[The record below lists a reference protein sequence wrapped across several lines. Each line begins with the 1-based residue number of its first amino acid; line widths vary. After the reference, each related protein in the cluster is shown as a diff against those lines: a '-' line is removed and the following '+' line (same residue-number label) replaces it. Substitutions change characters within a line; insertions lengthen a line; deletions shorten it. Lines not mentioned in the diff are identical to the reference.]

1 MAKPHAK
8 VDAVIIGVGWVG
20 GIIAHELTKAG
31 LKVVGL
37 ERGTKRGVAN
47 FQRDHDELAYAIR
60 YELFQDTSRETWT
73 LRHNLREPALPIRQ
87 LGSFLPG
94 TGLGG
99 AGVHWNGQTWR
110 FHPRDFT
117 IRTSTID
124 RYGAGMIPAGMTI
137 QDWGV
142 TYDQLEPYYDKFE
155 KMAGIAGKAGNLKGK
170 LIPGGNV
177 FEGARSSEFPVRPQ
191 PDSHPGSLLRKA
203 ALELGYHPFPA
214 PSANLP
220 VAYKN
225 PDGVSRGPCT
235 YCGFCERF
243 GCEVG
248 AKADP
253 TVTVIPL
260 ALKTGRFELRMRA
273 NAFQITNDGKT
284 AKSVL
289 YYDAHGAIQEQPA
302 DIVIVASYV
311 FNNARLLLMSKLGTP
326 YDPVSG
332 AGVVGKNYAY
342 QTGGAG
348 ATGYFKEKKFRRYMG
363 SGALGTALDDLNADN
378 FDHSGLGFIG
388 GGSVSTGA
396 SGARPIQSLSVPPG
410 TPAFG
415 RDWKIAVKQ
424 NYDRVMSVGF
434 QGESPAYQTHF
445 VDLDPTYRD
454 SYGNPLLRITFDWEV
469 NERKMVAYA
478 GSKLLEIMR
487 AVGPDTIAGGPGSLP
502 AHYDVTPYQSTHNTG
517 GVIMGSDPASSA
529 VNSYLQM
536 WDADNVFVVGA
547 CNFPQ
552 NAGFNPTGTV
562 GALSYRAA
570 EGILKYHKT
579 GAPLV

>member
-1 MAKPHAK
+1 MAKPHPK

-20 GIIAHELTKAG
+20 GIIAAELTKAG

-37 ERGTKRGVAN
+37 ERGTKRGVAD
-47 FQRDHDELAYAIR
+47 FQKDHDELAYAIR
-60 YELFQDTSRETWT
+60 YKLFQDTSKETWT
-73 LRHNLREPALPIRQ
+73 LRHNLRETALPIRQ

-117 IRTSTID
+117 IRTSTVD
-124 RYGAGMIPAGMTI
+124 RYGAAMIPAGMTI

-142 TYDQLEPYYDKFE
+142 TYDQLEPYYQTFE
-155 KMAGIAGKAGNLKGK
+155 EMAGIAGKAGNLNGK
-170 LIPGGNV
+170 LVPGGNI
-177 FEGARSSEFPVRPQ
+177 FEGPRKEYPVRPQ
-191 PDSHPGSLLRKA
+191 PDSHAGSLLRTA
-203 ALELGYHPFPA
+203 AVELGYHPFPA

-225 PDGVSRGPCT
+225 PEGVTRGPCT

-260 ALKTGRFELRMRA
+260 ALKTGKFELRMRA
-273 NAFQITNDGKT
+273 NAFQIKNDGKT
-284 AKSVL
+284 AQSVL

-302 DIVIVASYV
+302 DIIVVASYV
-311 FNNARLLLMSKLGTP
+311 FNNARLLLMSKLGKP

-332 AGVVGKNYAY
+332 QGAVGKNYAY
-342 QTGGAG
+342 QVGGGG
-348 ATGYFKEKKFRRYMG
+348 ATGFFKEKKFRRYMG
-363 SGALGTALDDLNADN
+363 SGALGTAMDDLNADN

-388 GGSVSTGA
+388 GGSVSSGA
-396 SGARPIQSLSVPPG
+396 SGARPIQSLAVPPG

-415 RDWKIAVKQ
+415 RDWKVAVKQ
-424 NYDRVMSVGF
+424 NYDRVMSIGF
-434 QGESPAYQTHF
+434 QGESPSYQTHY

-454 SYGNPLLRITFDWEV
+454 NYGNPLLRITFDWEV

-478 GSKLLEIMR
+478 GQKLLGIMQ
-487 AVGPDTIAGGPGSLP
+487 AVGADTIVGGPGSLP
-502 AHYDVTPYQSTHNTG
+502 AHYDTVPYQSTHNTG

-529 VNSYLQM
+529 VNNYLQM
-536 WDADNVFVVGA
+536 WDAPNVFVVGA

-579 GAPLV
+579 GAALV

>member
-177 FEGARSSEFPVRPQ
+177 FEGARSSEFPVRAQ

-311 FNNARLLLMSKLGTP
+311 FNNARLLLMSKLGTA

-536 WDADNVFVVGA
+536 WDAENVFVVGA

-579 GAPLV
+579 GGSLV